1 MQIIRRQIGVSLI
14 EVMIAL
20 FILSIGMLGQAKI
33 QALGVRAGTDANL
46 RTQATYLLNE
56 MMERLRANRPA
67 ADSEYYASINYASID
82 CNVAPAKVCSE
93 STASTAA
100 ECTTNELADEDAIYW
115 FCDVMDTLPNGNVA
129 VSASTGVYSIQVG
142 WDGLDESG
150 ITQSRNVSAT
160 FIP

>member
-20 FILSIGMLGQAKI
+20 FILSIGMLGHAKI

-56 MMERLRANRPA
+56 MLERLRANRPA
-67 ADSEYYASINYASID
+67 ADSEYYASIDYASID

-100 ECTTNELADEDAIYW
+100 ECTANELADEDAIYW

>member
-1 MQIIRRQIGVSLI
+1 MRRSYKGVSLI

-20 FILSIGMLGQAKI
+20 FVLSIGLLGHSKI
-33 QALGVRAGTDANL
+33 QALGVRASVDANL

-67 ADSEYYASINYASID
+67 ADSEYYASIDYAAID

-93 STASTAA
+93 GIASAA
-100 ECTTNELADEDAIYW
+100 EECTANEVADEDSIYW
-115 FCDVMDTLPNGNVA
+115 FCGVLDTLPAGSVGVTVDA
-129 VSASTGVYSIQVG
+129 GVYSIQVG
-142 WDGLDESG
+142 WNGLDENGS
-150 ITQSRNVSAT
+150 TQNRNVSAA